1 MMPTILP
8 EFGSKW
14 QDWLAG
20 SIVAG
25 KPNEE
30 LLAAMVAGNF
40 DEQFAQVAIH
50 VVRAMTERVQAQNPS
65 MLGQYIADPLRVP
78 KRAIIRAADVDVAI
92 HLTLDNPNLALLTG
106 LLSQDECRKLI
117 QLASGKLQRSLVVE
131 KNSGHV
137 EISNV
142 RRSDGGYFERGE
154 NALVQRLEKRIAQMT
169 GIPIEQGEPLQI
181 LRYHQSGEYLP
192 HHDYFDHLM
201 DPAVAAVERG
211 GQRIATMVIYLN
223 HVADGGET
231 VFPEL
236 ELTVKPQ
243 PGSAIYFEY
252 ANSSG
257 QLDSRCLH
265 AGVPVLKGEKWIATK
280 WFRARAY

>member
-1 MMPTILP
+1 MTAMKLA
-8 EFGSKW
+8 EFGPQW

-20 SIVAG
+20 SVVSG
-25 KPNEE
+25 KSDEE

-40 DEQFAQVAIH
+40 EEQYARVAIH

-65 MLGQYIADPLRVP
+65 MIGQYAADPLRVP
-78 KRAIIRAADVDVAI
+78 KKAVVRVGDVDVAVN
-92 HLTLDNPNLALLTG
+92 LTLDNPNLALISG

-137 EISNV
+137 EVSNV
-142 RRSDGGYFERGE
+142 RRSDGGYFERSE
-154 NALVQRLEKRIAQMT
+154 NALVQRLEKRITELT
-169 GIPIEQGEPLQI
+169 GIALEQGEPLQI
-181 LRYHQSGEYLP
+181 LRYHEGGEYLP

-201 DPAVAAVERG
+201 DSAAAAAERG

-223 HVADGGET
+223 HVAEGGET

-236 ELTVKPQ
+236 EVTVKPQ

-252 ANSSG
+252 ANASG